1 MSLADADQPPNLP
14 ALIDRARFRL
24 ETARTSAEAL
34 EARTMAEAARHFA
47 KLLRASN
54 EVQADCLRLID
65 RAEKLIGT
73 ELIAAKESGEV
84 AKVGQPRVS
93 STASRIHDLGI
104 SYDESAY
111 FQRRART
118 PDSVID
124 RAIQKALEEDRAPLK
139 KDLRAAVKGATGI
152 KITTRKGKSK
162 EGDLIK
168 RLSLNELGG
177 WVLAATRDFWEGI
190 PFDHEIVPEDDPVL
204 VAERD
209 DQQSWVMGA
218 IMVAKNEQTGAITI
232 TIPSSMIKMMHLDP
246 RETEVEFRLTKFRSE
261 ALK

>member
-118 PDSVID
+118 PDSVIY
-124 RAIQKALEEDRAPLK
+124 RAIQKALEEERAPLK
-139 KDLRAAVKGATGI
+139 KDLRAVVKGATGI

-162 EGDLIK
+162 DLIK
-168 RLSLNELGG
+168 RLTLNELGG

-209 DQQSWVMGA
+209 AQQSLVMGA
-218 IMVAKNEQTGAITI
+218 IMVAKNEQTGAVTI
-232 TIPSSMIKMMHLDP
+232 TIPSSMIRMIHLDP
-246 RETEVEFRLTKFRSE
+246 GETEVEFRLTKFRGE